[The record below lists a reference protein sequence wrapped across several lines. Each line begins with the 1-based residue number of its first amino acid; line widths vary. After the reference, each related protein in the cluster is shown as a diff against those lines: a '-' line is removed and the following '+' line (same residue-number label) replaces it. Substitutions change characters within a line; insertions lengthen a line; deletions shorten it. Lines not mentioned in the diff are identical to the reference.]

1 MDANNDKSLNIP
13 AIAFI
18 FLIMVVMA
26 ITDNLKGA
34 FIPTYKKIF
43 SVNDINVGYMITAAS
58 IGYIIFTYIGGFLC
72 EKIGQKKVVILGTI
86 AMLSGLTILSQANS
100 FTMVIMGTVVN
111 SIGVSLISIGANTI
125 APVLFISYQAILM
138 NLTHF
143 CYGLGSAAGQR
154 FVGIMIGRGMDWRKI
169 FVLVA
174 AAVLVVLIAFLFV
187 KVPSVH
193 EENKNSK
200 INTREIFSN
209 KLIYLYTIAL
219 GFYIGAEWC
228 TGNWFMNYTNK
239 VFNFDQSS
247 GSYYA
252 ALFFTTFAIG
262 RFIGGFIVEKTGYL
276 RSVMV
281 SLIAALVV
289 YFFGI
294 SMGIG
299 GVMFISLSGIFFAI
313 VFPTVILTVNKVFK
327 ENTAYI
333 TGTIITLASILS
345 TVINLLMGYLN
356 KFIGVKNA
364 FYAVPVCLAVALV
377 FVFIIHNNTK
387 EYLYDATYDNIKKT
401 KFDINIV

>member
-1 MDANNDKSLNIP
+1 METNNNKNLNIP

-34 FIPTYKKIF
+34 FIPTYKRIF

-72 EKIGQKKVVILGTI
+72 EKIGQKKVVILGMI
-86 AMLSGLTILSQANS
+86 AMLSGLIILSQANS
-100 FTMVIMGTVVN
+100 FTMVIMGTVAN
-111 SIGVSLISIGANTI
+111 SIGVSLIGIGANTI

-174 AAVLVVLIAFLFV
+174 AAVLVVLTAFLFV

-193 EENKNSK
+193 EENKDSK
-200 INTREIFSN
+200 INAREIFSN

-239 VFNFDQSS
+239 VFNFDQGSS
-247 GSYYA
+247 SYYA

-276 RSVMV
+276 RSVKV

-294 SMGIG
+294 SIGIG
-299 GVMFISLSGIFFAI
+299 GVMLISLSGIFFAI

-333 TGTIITLASILS
+333 TGIIITLASILS
-345 TVINLLMGYLN
+345 TVINLFMGYLN
-356 KFIGVKNA
+356 KFVGVKNA
-364 FYAVPVCLAVALV
+364 FYAIPVCLAVALV
-377 FVFIIHNNTK
+377 FVFITHNNIK
-387 EYLYDATYDNIKKT
+387 EYLYDATYDNIKEPKV
-401 KFDINIV
+401 DINID

>member
-1 MDANNDKSLNIP
+1 METNNNKNLNIP

-34 FIPTYKKIF
+34 FIPTYKRIF

-72 EKIGQKKVVILGTI
+72 EKIGQKKVVILGMI
-86 AMLSGLTILSQANS
+86 AMLSGLIILSQANS
-100 FTMVIMGTVVN
+100 FTMVIMGTVAN
-111 SIGVSLISIGANTI
+111 SIGVSLIGIGANTI

-174 AAVLVVLIAFLFV
+174 AAVLVVLTAFLFV

-193 EENKNSK
+193 EENKDSK
-200 INTREIFSN
+200 INAREIFSN

-239 VFNFDQSS
+239 VFNFDQGS

-276 RSVMV
+276 RSVKV

-294 SMGIG
+294 SIGIG
-299 GVMFISLSGIFFAI
+299 GVMLISLSGIFFAI

-333 TGTIITLASILS
+333 TGIIITLASILS
-345 TVINLLMGYLN
+345 TVINLFMGYLN
-356 KFIGVKNA
+356 KFVGVKNA
-364 FYAVPVCLAVALV
+364 FYAIPVCLAVALV
-377 FVFIIHNNTK
+377 FVFITHNNIK
-387 EYLYDATYDNIKKT
+387 EYLYDATYDNIKEPKV
-401 KFDINIV
+401 DINID